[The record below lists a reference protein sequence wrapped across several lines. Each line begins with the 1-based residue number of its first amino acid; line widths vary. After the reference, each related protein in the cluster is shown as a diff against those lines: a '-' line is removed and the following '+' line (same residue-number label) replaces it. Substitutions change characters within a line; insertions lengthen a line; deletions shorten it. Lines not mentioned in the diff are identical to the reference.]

1 MKKINKTSISATIT
15 AVSVLLLA
23 ACGTKDETKPAASGG
38 TSNAG
43 SGSTAPAAAPAAA
56 EPQKAKKIIVGT
68 SGTFKNVTFLDD
80 KGNLTG
86 YDIELT
92 KEIDKRLPEYEF
104 EFKTMEFPSI
114 LLSLEASKI
123 DLAVNQY
130 EVNPERQ
137 AKFLFNDEAY
147 NIWPSKI
154 VVHKDNNTVKSIE
167 DLKGKKVITSPGS
180 NGAVWLQDYN
190 KSHGNPFEI
199 VYSGSGGTNDVVTQ
213 LKTGRVDATISTPF
227 AVANQNRDADA
238 QQKVVGPVLYTS
250 KIYYVLRKD
259 ETELKGKIDQA
270 IRDIKKDGTL
280 AKLSKQWLG
289 EDFTVTE

>member
-1 MKKINKTSISATIT
+1 MKLMSCMTIT
-15 AVSVLLLA
+15 IASVLLLA
-23 ACGTKDETKPAASGG
+23 GCGAKEQSVTKGATANVASPA
-38 TSNAG
+38 T
-43 SGSTAPAAAPAAA
+43 AAP
-56 EPQKAKKIIVGT
+56 QKVQKIVVGT
-68 SGTFKNVTFLDD
+68 SGTFKDVTFLDD

-92 KEIDKRLPEYEF
+92 KEIDKRLPGYEF
-104 EFKTMEFPSI
+104 EFKTMEFANI
-114 LLSLEASKI
+114 LLSLEAGKI

-147 NIWPSKI
+147 NIWPSK
-154 VVHKDNNTVKSIE
+154 VVVRKDNESIKSIE

-190 KSHGNPFEI
+190 KTHGNPYELVF
-199 VYSGSGGTNDVVTQ
+199 SGSGGTNDVISQ
-213 LKTGRVDATISTPF
+213 IKTGRVDATIGTPF
-227 AVANQNRDADA
+227 SITSRNRDADA

-259 ETELKGKIDQA
+259 GTELKSKIDEA
-270 IRDIKKDGTL
+270 IREIKKDGTL

-289 EDFTVTE
+289 EDFTVNE

>member
-1 MKKINKTSISATIT
+1 MNILKTTPLILTSALLFAGCGAQKETG
-15 AVSVLLLA
+15 VS
-23 ACGTKDETKPAASGG
+23 PASGG
-38 TSNAG
+38 AS
-43 SGSTAPAAAPAAA
+43 PVAAPAATA
-56 EPQKAKKIIVGT
+56 ATAPQKVKKIVVGT
-68 SGTFKNVTFLDD
+68 SGTFKDVTFLDD

-104 EFKTMEFPSI
+104 EFKTMEFANI
-114 LLSLEASKI
+114 LLSLEAGKV

-130 EVNPERQ
+130 EVNSERQ

-147 NIWPSKI
+147 NIWPSK
-154 VVHKDNNTVKSIE
+154 VVVNKDNNTVNSIE

-190 KSHGNPFEI
+190 KNKGTPFEL
-199 VYSGSGGTNDVVTQ
+199 VYSGSGGTNDVINQ
-213 LKTGRVDATISTPF
+213 IKTGRVDATISTPF
-227 AVANQNRDADA
+227 QVAGRNKDADA

-259 ETELKGKIDQA
+259 ETDLKGKIDEA
-270 IRDIKKDGTL
+270 IKEIKKDGTL
-280 AKLSKQWLG
+280 ASLSKKWLG
-289 EDFTVTE
+289 EDFTVTQ

>member
-1 MKKINKTSISATIT
+1 MKIMKIMTISIA
-15 AVSVLLLA
+15 AVFLLA
-23 ACGTKDETKPAASGG
+23 GCGAKDEANPASNGG
-38 TSNAG
+38 ANAVPA
-43 SGSTAPAAAPAAA
+43 TAPPSAAP
-56 EPQKAKKIIVGT
+56 QKVQKIIVGT
-68 SGTFKNVTFLDD
+68 SGTFKDVTFFDD

-104 EFKTMEFPSI
+104 EFKTMEFPNI
-114 LLSLEASKI
+114 LLSLEANKI

-147 NIWPSKI
+147 NIWPSKV
-154 VVHKDNNTVKSIE
+154 VVHKDNNTINSIE

-190 KSHGNPFEI
+190 KNHGNPFEL
-199 VYSGSGGTNDVVTQ
+199 VFSGSGGTNDIINQ
-213 LKTGRVDATISTPF
+213 IKTGRVDATISSLFQVTGR
-227 AVANQNRDADA
+227 NRDADA

-259 ETELKGKIDQA
+259 ETELKSKIDETL
-270 IRDIKKDGTL
+270 REIKKDGTL

-289 EDFTVTE
+289 EDFTVNE

>member
-1 MKKINKTSISATIT
+1 MKRLQATVLIATS
-15 AVSVLLLA
+15 AVVFAGCGA
-23 ACGTKDETKPAASGG
+23 AQKAAQPADASKAASA
-38 TSNAG
+38 SA
-43 SGSTAPAAAPAAA
+43 APAAAAPAATSA
-56 EPQKAKKIIVGT
+56 PQKAKKIIVGT
-68 SGTFKNVTFLDD
+68 SGTFKDVTFLDD

-86 YDIELT
+86 YDVELT
-92 KEIDKRLPEYEF
+92 KEIDKRLPDYEF
-104 EFKTMEFPSI
+104 EFKTMEFANI
-114 LLSLEASKI
+114 LLSLEAGKV

-130 EVNPERQ
+130 EVNSERQ

-147 NIWPSKI
+147 NIWPSK
-154 VVHKDNNTVKSIE
+154 VVVNKDNSTVNSID

-190 KSHGNPFEI
+190 KKNGNPFEL
-199 VYSGSGGTNDVVTQ
+199 VFSGSGGTNDVINQ

-227 AVANQNRDADA
+227 QVTGRNKDADA

-259 ETELKGKIDQA
+259 ESDLKSKIDEA
-270 IRDIKKDGTL
+270 IRQIKKDGTL

>member
-1 MKKINKTSISATIT
+1 MKIMNCMAITI
-15 AVSVLLLA
+15 ASVLLFAGCGAKEQTA
-23 ACGTKDETKPAASGG
+23 AKGAAS
-38 TSNAG
+38 
-43 SGSTAPAAAPAAA
+43 TASVASPASAAP
-56 EPQKAKKIIVGT
+56 QKVKKIVVGT
-68 SGTFKNVTFLDD
+68 SGTFKDVTFLDE

-92 KEIDKRLPEYEF
+92 KEIDKRLPGYEF
-104 EFKTMEFPSI
+104 EFKTMEFASI
-114 LLSLEASKI
+114 LLSLEAGKI

-147 NIWPSKI
+147 NIWPSK
-154 VVHKDNNTVKSIE
+154 VVVRKDNDAIKSVE

-190 KSHGNPFEI
+190 KAHGNPYEI
-199 VYSGSGGTNDVVTQ
+199 VFSGSGGTNDVISQ
-213 LKTGRVDATISTPF
+213 IKTGRVDATIGTPF
-227 AVANQNRDADA
+227 SIASRNRDADA

-259 ETELKGKIDQA
+259 ETELKSKIDEA
-270 IRDIKKDGTL
+270 IREIKKDGTL

>member
-1 MKKINKTSISATIT
+1 MKWIKNLTVIT
-15 AVSVLLLA
+15 ASVILLA
-23 ACGTKDETKPAASGG
+23 GCGVKEQAKPAAANTTG
-38 TSNAG
+38 TAAN
-43 SGSTAPAAAPAAA
+43 APASGA
-56 EPQKAKKIIVGT
+56 PQKVKKIVVGT

-92 KEIDKRLPEYEF
+92 KEIDKRLPEYEL
-104 EFKTMEFPSI
+104 EFKTMEFANI
-114 LLSLEASKI
+114 LLSLEAGKI

-130 EVNPERQ
+130 EVNDERK

-147 NIWPSKI
+147 NIWPSK
-154 VVHKDNNTVKSIE
+154 VVVNKNNTTINSIE

-190 KSHGNPFEI
+190 KTHGNPFEL
-199 VYSGSGGTNDVVTQ
+199 VFSGSGGTNDVINQ
-213 LKTGRVDATISTPF
+213 IKTGRVDATISTPF
-227 AVANQNRDADA
+227 QVAGRNNDADA

-259 ETELKGKIDQA
+259 ETDLKAKIDEA
-270 IRDIKKDGTL
+270 IREIKKDGTL

-289 EDFTVTE
+289 EDFTVSE

>member
-1 MKKINKTSISATIT
+1 VKMKLIKTMTSTLT
-15 AVSVLLLA
+15 FVLLMA
-23 ACGTKDETKPAASGG
+23 GCGTPETVKTTATTG
-38 TSNAG
+38 TAP
-43 SGSTAPAAAPAAA
+43 STSAPAAA
-56 EPQKAKKIIVGT
+56 QQVKKIIVGT
-68 SGTFKNVTFLDD
+68 SGTFKDVTFIDD

-104 EFKTMEFPSI
+104 EFKTMEFANI
-114 LLSLEASKI
+114 LLSLEANKV

-130 EVNPERQ
+130 EVNAERQ

-147 NIWPSKI
+147 NIWPSKV

-199 VYSGSGGTNDVVTQ
+199 VYSGSGGTNDVISQ
-213 LKTGRVDATISTPF
+213 LKTGRVDATIGSPF
-227 AVANQNRDADA
+227 AIAGRNRDADA
-238 QQKVVGPVLYTS
+238 QQKLVGPTLYTS

-259 ETELKGKIDQA
+259 EAELKAKIDEA
-270 IRDIKKDGTL
+270 LRSVKKDGTL

-289 EDFTVTE
+289 EDFTVNE